1 MHRRTGRGAASP
13 PQIVGQTWPVGQYL
27 LHSQTKLAY
36 YKNKQENIGGPKYML
51 YNSRKN
57 FVTPPTPNIKVIINC
72 NTFKKIFVVT
82 PPPPPPIF
90 TQLHQHLY
98 RRTWQV
104 YAYGR
109 GDWARIYFSTN
120 TKLTKMLPGPPRGG
134 GGGKLPWA
142 PTLIGSQLESKCLK
156 LSRFFKLVRAFLE
169 LRAPYCSSTCSV
181 AKVYFRDPQR
191 RFKLREALDAPDRPS
206 NILVANAEPSNW
218 QNNKHHV
225 CVHIQGIHFALSL
238 GK

>member
-1 MHRRTGRGAASP
+1 MPMEEAIGQGYIS
-13 PQIVGQTWPVGQYL
+13 PQILSLQRC
-27 LHSQTKLAY
+27 SQGR
-36 YKNKQENIGGPKYML
+36 QEGG
-51 YNSRKN
+51 
-57 FVTPPTPNIKVIINC
+57 
-72 NTFKKIFVVT
+72 
-82 PPPPPPIF
+82 
-90 TQLHQHLY
+90 
-98 RRTWQV
+98 
-104 YAYGR
+104 
-109 GDWARIYFSTN
+109 D
-120 TKLTKMLPGPPRGG
+120 
-134 GGGKLPWA
+134 KLPWA

-191 RFKLREALDAPDRPS
+191 RFKLREAPDRPS

-238 GK
+238 GKKDPLPTVL